1 MLTPIQIAYVTVFA
15 RVRLFLTRS
24 ASKMQR
30 KCTGQCQPSGSTVS
44 LLSRPIYDREF
55 ETAVSVCVA
64 RVVDVC
70 VNSSQPTYM
79 TVDTVI
85 TASQLANNNRQTKQ
99 STQFQG
105 LIITET
111 FRPSN
116 RRRPINL

>member
-1 MLTPIQIAYVTVFA
+1 MIESSRDG
-15 RVRLFLTRS
+15 RVRVR
-24 ASKMQR
+24 
-30 KCTGQCQPSGSTVS
+30 GSS
-44 LLSRPIYDREF
+44 
-55 ETAVSVCVA
+55 
-64 RVVDVC
+64 VDVC
-70 VNSSQPTYM
+70 VINSSQPTYM

-116 RRRPINL
+116 RRRRINLYNLWEAR